1 MYWSRP
7 SICSLY
13 PCINRY
19 CQWTDDIWI
28 YDIIESGTL
37 FLSSSLLLPIL
48 FPFFVSCPFPF
59 SAFVLNFPLSQSPAV
74 LPICIFQVFY
84 MYCFLSFHLP
94 ILIPLP
100 FSFHLFLHLY
110 FFLNLS
116 YHGNAFI
123 STPVLLLLLALT
135 LPFFCSINMN

>member
-7 SICSLY
+7 PICSLY

-84 MYCFLSFHLP
+84 MYCFSIFPPSHFNTFALLF
-94 ILIPLP
+94 P
-100 FSFHLFLHLY
+100 FVFALVFLFKFVVPWQCLHLHPGLAVASG
-110 FFLNLS
+110 FNFTIFLF
-116 YHGNAFI
+116 Y
-123 STPVLLLLLALT
+123 
-135 LPFFCSINMN
+135 